1 MVLSKCVSLRFPLN
15 MTDGWTDG
23 RVGLYRVLY
32 LAYSTVSCHLVLP
45 DFDGKEMATIDQKQ
59 QSFQFCHQPYKIF
72 LVFFFNSEEVS
83 VPKHVVLWDV

>member
-32 LAYSTVSCHLVLP
+32 LAYSTVSCHRVLP

-59 QSFQFCHQPYKIF
+59 QSFQFCHQR
-72 LVFFFNSEEVS
+72 
-83 VPKHVVLWDV
+83 